1 MSHMLVMGIETSCDE
16 TAIALVDSGHDVRAN
31 VVSSQMAKHA
41 EYGGVIPELAAREHL
56 RSLRPV
62 VEHALSQADATID
75 DVDAIAVTHTPG
87 LLPALLVGLTY
98 GKGLAAARNLPFI
111 GINHIMAH
119 VYGAFIDAES
129 ALRSPQ
135 SYPILALIVS
145 GGHTMLVLIDESGN
159 CRTLGQTLD
168 DAAGEAFD
176 KAARIIGLG
185 YPGGPLIDRLAKR
198 GDRNAVR
205 FPRGLMGAGGTPL
218 TPENRYNFSFS
229 GVKTSLLHR
238 TRDLEPLPETLAE
251 SALPQEWLDVIAS
264 YQEAIV
270 DALVRKSMWAVEAFD
285 VRTLV
290 LCGGVAC
297 NSRLRE
303 ATAEAANS
311 ANCELRIA
319 PPKYCTDNGAMI
331 AGLAW
336 HFLRRGQRHDYD
348 LDALPRM
355 APFESV
361 PFTCG

>member
-1 MSHMLVMGIETSCDE
+1 
-16 TAIALVDSGHDVRAN
+16 VRAN
-31 VVSSQMAKHA
+31 VVSSQIAKHA

-56 RSLRPV
+56 RAVTPV
-62 VEHALSQADATID
+62 VDLALQEAGVSMN
-75 DVDAIAVTHTPG
+75 DVGGIAVTHTPG

-98 GKGLAAARNLPFI
+98 AKGLAAARKLPFI

-119 VYGAFIDAES
+119 IYGAFIDAES
-129 ALRSPQ
+129 ALRSSQ

-145 GGHTMLVLIDESGN
+145 GGHTILVLIDEQGN

-185 YPGGPLIDRLAKR
+185 YPGGPVMDRLAKR
-198 GDRNAVR
+198 GNRETVR

-238 TRDLEPLPETLAE
+238 TRELTPLPDTLAE
-251 SALPQEWLDVIAS
+251 SELPQEWLNVIAS

-270 DALVRKSMWAVEAFD
+270 DALVSKSIWAVSAFA
-285 VRTLV
+285 VRTVV

-303 ATAEAANS
+303 AVADAANS
-311 ANCELRIA
+311 AGCELHIA

-331 AGLAW
+331 AGLGY
-336 HFLRRGQRHDYD
+336 HYLRRGESHDYD
-348 LDALPRM
+348 LDAIPRM
-355 APFESV
+355 PPFTTV
-361 PFTCG
+361 PFTHT

>member
-1 MSHMLVMGIETSCDE
+1 MLVLGIETSCDE
-16 TAIALVDSGHDVRAN
+16 TAVAIVESGHLVRAN
-31 VVSSQMAKHA
+31 VVSSQIAKHA

-56 RSLRPV
+56 RAVTPV
-62 VEHALSQADATID
+62 VDLALHEAGVSLD
-75 DVDAIAVTHTPG
+75 DIGGIAVTHTPG
-87 LLPALLVGLTY
+87 LLPALLVGLSY
-98 GKGLAAARNLPFI
+98 GKGLAAARKLPFI

-145 GGHTMLVLIDESGN
+145 GGHTMLVLIDEQGN
-159 CRTLGQTLD
+159 CQTLGQTLD

-185 YPGGPLIDRLAKR
+185 YPGGPVIDRLAKR
-198 GDRNAVR
+198 GDREALR

-238 TRDLEPLPETLAE
+238 LRDLSPLPESIAE
-251 SALPQEWLDVIAS
+251 SALPQEWLDAIAS

-270 DALVRKSMWAVEAFD
+270 DALVRKSMWAVKAFD
-285 VRTLV
+285 VKTLV

-303 ATAEAANS
+303 AMGEA

-336 HFLRRGQRHDYD
+336 HYLRRGQKHGYD
-348 LDALPRM
+348 LDAVPRM
-355 APFESV
+355 APFTTV
-361 PFTCG
+361 PFTHS